1 MDKRIVVDM
10 VTCHHCKGYGS
21 IDSEICE
28 DCHGKGYILGDY
40 EYYEDL
46 SEYENQDSG
55 GYKDAD

>member
-1 MDKRIVVDM
+1 M